1 MTTTAGDKPQPRTID
16 VAARLLAV
24 RKHRWVR
31 WRAIA
36 VLGLRMALHA
46 KPKFIGTILGVT
58 FAVLLANF
66 QLGTL
71 FGLLA
76 KNTLLVD
83 NAGADLWIVP
93 PGTTYANPG
102 QRMSTSLLYEARVT
116 PGVAQASA
124 LVMAGTSIT
133 KPGGG
138 TEAITLLGVD
148 LDTNLGGPFSIVA
161 GDVSALRQANTMFFD
176 DSQRE
181 RFGGLNLGSVRE
193 VGGYNVVVGGFTWG
207 LVPFGPAF
215 TFGDIDLVRTMVNVP
230 TDKLNFVLVKVA
242 PGHDVEAV
250 GRNLQTHVPDA
261 VVISKAKF
269 HSQIVRILLRD
280 QLGISFGTSTGFG
293 LVIGFIIV
301 MLSMYSSVLD
311 NLREFGTLKAI
322 GLGNLDLMR
331 LLVVQS
337 VLYALVGT
345 VIGLGMVAGAAQGIR
360 SPNLALLV
368 PHWLVLLTPVVMIVL
383 CMLASLLALWRV
395 ARLEPGMVFR

>member
-1 MTTTAGDKPQPRTID
+1 MIEPVHFAPID
-16 VAARLLAV
+16 VAARIRAV
-24 RKHRWVR
+24 GRNRLGR
-31 WRAIA
+31 WRSTI
-36 VLGLRMALHA
+36 VLGVRMALHSKA
-46 KPKFIGTILGVT
+46 KFIGTVLGVT

-71 FGLLA
+71 FGLLG
-76 KNTLLVD
+76 KNTLFVD
-83 NAGADLWIVP
+83 HAGADLWVVP
-93 PGTTYANPG
+93 PGTTYAQPG
-102 QRMSTSLLYEARVT
+102 QRMSTSLLYQAQVT

-124 LVMAGTSIT
+124 LVMAGTSIK

-138 TEAITLLGVD
+138 TEAVTLIGVD
-148 LDTNLGGPFSIVA
+148 LDTMLGGPFAV
-161 GDVSALRQANTMFFD
+161 VSGTPAVLRQADTLFFE

-193 VGGYNVVVGGFTWG
+193 VGGHDVVVGGFTWG

-215 TFGDIDLVRTMVNVP
+215 TFGELDLVRTIVNVP
-230 TDKLNFVLVKVA
+230 SDQLNFVLIKVT
-242 PGHDVEAV
+242 PGYDIETV
-250 GRNLQTHVPDA
+250 GRDLQTRVPTA
-261 VVISKAKF
+261 TVISRTSF
-269 HSQIVRILLRD
+269 HTKIVSTLLRD

-322 GLGNLDLMR
+322 GLKNLDLMR
-331 LLVVQS
+331 LLLVQS
-337 VLYALVGT
+337 LLYAVVGT
-345 VIGLGMVAGAAQGIR
+345 VVGLGMVAGAAQGIR
-360 SPNLALLV
+360 SANLALLI
-368 PHWLVLLTPVVMIVL
+368 PQWLVLLTPIVMMVL